1 MNSLLTAVKRSVF
14 PTRDAHWPAGAYVG
28 EFADERHFA
37 GALGLLRDQGYTA
50 IETYTPY
57 PIPRTHAVMP
67 MPPSV
72 LPLMVFFGGL
82 GGGAIAY
89 WIQWYTNAVS
99 YPLNIGGRPTHAVP
113 AFFIAT
119 FEGTVLIA
127 SLTAFA
133 VLLLAL
139 RLPRPWHPIF
149 ELEGFDRASIDRY
162 FIAIDASDDR
172 ADSIVT
178 PHALSRLGALRVARV
193 QGD

>member
-1 MNSLLTAVKRSVF
+1 M
-14 PTRDAHWPAGAYVG
+14 GAYVG

-57 PIPRTHAVMP
+57 PIPRTHPGMP

-72 LPLMVFFGGL
+72 LPLAVFLGGL
-82 GGGAIAY
+82 GGGLISY

-99 YPLNIGGRPTHAVP
+99 YPLNIGGRPTNAVP
-113 AFFIAT
+113 AFFIPT
-119 FEGTVLIA
+119 FEGTVLAA

-133 VLLLAL
+133 VLLAVL

-149 ELEGFDRASIDRY
+149 ELDGFERASIDRY
-162 FIAIDASDDR
+162 FIAIDASDDG
-172 ADSIVT
+172 ADAALT
-178 PHALSRLGALRVARV
+178 PQALRRLGALRVAYLR
-193 QGD
+193 GN